1 MLEERIV
8 YLDGDFVAWDEA
20 RVHLM
25 CHSLGRGSA
34 IFEVLSFHNTER
46 GTAVFRLDEHIDRLF
61 RTAGLL
67 DMDLSL
73 SKEAFHGSVLE
84 TVRRNNLK
92 QGLIKI
98 ICYFSQIAFDIFPP
112 EKTLNASIFAVDP
125 SQDLKGMRFPVE
137 TGTTAYISKW
147 RKLDPET
154 VPVEAKAAAHYLNGM
169 MAKKEARKLG
179 FETAVLLDTQ
189 GFIAE
194 GGTESIFL
202 VKDGRLLT
210 PSLGTVLQGIS
221 RKSVLD
227 LSGVLGIE
235 SMQGRLAPDLFFT
248 ADEIFFSGT
257 PNKVL
262 PVRQINSRVLDRVP
276 GPITRKLF
284 DTMERIVAGHDD
296 RFKAWLFP
304 VSKEGHESTR

>member
-8 YLDGDFVAWDEA
+8 YLDGDFVPWDQA

-25 CHSLGRGSA
+25 CHSIGRGSA
-34 IFEVLSFHNTER
+34 IFEVVSFHNTVR
-46 GTAVFRLDEHIDRLF
+46 GTAVFRLDEHIERLF

-67 DMDLSL
+67 DMDLPL
-73 SKEAFHGSVLE
+73 SKEAFHQAVLE
-84 TVRRNNLK
+84 TVRRNDLK

-98 ICYFSQIAFDIFPP
+98 IGYFSQIAFDIFPP
-112 EKTLNASIFAVDP
+112 EKTLNVSIFAVDP
-125 SQDLKGMRFPVE
+125 SKDLKGMRFPFE
-137 TGTTAYISKW
+137 KGTTAYISKW

-179 FETAVLLDTQ
+179 FEEAIMLDTQ

-194 GGTESIFL
+194 GGTESVFL

-210 PSLGTVLQGIS
+210 PALGTVLQSIS
-221 RKSVLD
+221 RKSVIELAE
-227 LSGVLGIE
+227 VLGIE
-235 SMQGRLAPDLFFT
+235 SIQGRLAPDLFF
-248 ADEIFFSGT
+248 ASEEIFFSGT
-257 PNKVL
+257 PIKVL
-262 PVRQINSRVLDRVP
+262 PVRQVNGRVLEGVP

-284 DTMERIVAGHDD
+284 ETMQGIVEGKDD

-304 VSKEGHESTR
+304 LV